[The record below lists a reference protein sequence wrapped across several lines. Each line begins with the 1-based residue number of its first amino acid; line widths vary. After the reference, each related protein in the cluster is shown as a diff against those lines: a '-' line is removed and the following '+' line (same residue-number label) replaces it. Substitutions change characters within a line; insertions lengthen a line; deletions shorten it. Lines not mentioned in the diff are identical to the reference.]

1 MNIYILMEIR
11 DGITCYACIYIYTK
25 MYSTQRGRFGLGGG
39 RGDESDEEELQAT
52 TGGAGQS
59 FQLTA
64 AEIVERVRQ
73 LYIGYIGFLGNSL
86 PAQCWRH

>member
-1 MNIYILMEIR
+1 MEIR
-11 DGITCYACIYIYTK
+11 DGITCYACISMHAYLCMHIYIYIYTK

-52 TGGAGQS
+52 TGGAGQI

-73 LYIGYIGFLGNSL
+73 
-86 PAQCWRH
+86 

>member
-1 MNIYILMEIR
+1 MIIDGDQGWHYLLCMHIY
-11 DGITCYACIYIYTK
+11 IYIYTK

-52 TGGAGQS
+52 TGGAGQI

-73 LYIGYIGFLGNSL
+73 
-86 PAQCWRH
+86 